1 MAYPNVSWSEMERP
15 SLTLAPAP
23 GELRRN
29 SIRSQSLHRLVLG
42 AAALGS
48 AISLLAIGGSPVA
61 LAANPAGY
69 QVLAADGVT
78 GTVYVEDPNSQTV
91 TPISAPTL
99 GGIQSIALS
108 PDGSRL
114 YVAFKDGLL
123 GTIDTAS
130 DSYLGSPVAMGL
142 TGAPVEMVVTPDG
155 RDLLIAES
163 GSGQVVELD
172 ARSGSQIGTPIATGA
187 VLNLAI
193 SPDGKTLFVDGGSG
207 SSSVMAISIATTT
220 GTTTGIAV
228 PPASTIP
235 LVGAGAMV
243 ISGDGSSLYVLTS
256 SAAGPQVVAI
266 DPSTDRIEGA
276 PIDLRPASQP
286 SGLALSPDGRQL
298 YVTDATGKQVVSI
311 DTTTSALNS
320 VVMSPPAGTAPHDI
334 AITPDGSTAY
344 VDGTDSAGASVLV
357 ALALATGVGPAP
369 INLPGGTQPAGLVI
383 APVAAIPTPTPTPA
397 PTPSPSCG
405 PIMGI
410 GPGPVG
416 PPVLPPTGVP
426 PVVGFGG
433 GSAVGSLPLPGE
445 SSASSSPLS
454 PPFPAITSLPA
465 LPPVASSPPLSTVSP
480 LPEVSPGSSP
490 KPIICFDGPV
500 MPAAPGAAATLARGT
515 EPPPSGGLILRLAVV
530 LLLLAGG
537 SALAAWRFGLS
548 FPRLRIRRHG

>member
-1 MAYPNVSWSEMERP
+1 MERP
-15 SLTLAPAP
+15 FLTLAPAP
-23 GELRRN
+23 EELRRN

-78 GTVYVEDPNSQTV
+78 GTVYVEDPTSQMV
-91 TPISAPTL
+91 TPIPAPTL

-142 TGAPVEMVVTPDG
+142 TGAPVEMVVNPDG

-220 GTTTGIAV
+220 GTTTGIPV
-228 PPASTIP
+228 PPTSTIP

-298 YVTDATGKQVVSI
+298 YVTDATGQQVVSI

-320 VVMSPPAGTAPHDI
+320 VVMSLPAGTAPHDI

-357 ALALATGVGPAP
+357 PLALATGVGPAP

-383 APVAAIPTPTPTPA
+383 APVVAIPTPTPTPA
-397 PTPSPSCG
+397 PTATPTPTPSPTCG

-433 GSAVGSLPLPGE
+433 GSAVGSLQLPSE

-454 PPFPAITSLPA
+454 PPLPAITSLPA

-515 EPPPSGGLILRLAVV
+515 ETPPSGGLILRLAVV

-548 FPRLRIRRHG
+548 FPRPRIRRHG